1 MKNKE
6 KLVSIILN
14 CYNGE
19 EYLREA
25 LASVQSQIYKNWELI
40 FWDNCS
46 SDKSKEILKS
56 FKNKKF
62 KYFKS
67 QKFTTLY
74 AARNLALQK
83 TKGTFVSFIDADDLW
98 ESEKLK
104 LQMKCFK
111 DKNVALV
118 FGNQWIKKESSN
130 KKRLFINY
138 KIKQGYIYH
147 NLINNY
153 NIGIL
158 TSVLRKEYLEKSKK
172 VFNEKYRIIGD
183 YELFLRL
190 AKNYKFKAIQKPI
203 ATYRIHKNNYSIL
216 NKNLEATELEDW
228 LKNNK
233 KNLNK
238 AEYKKIRKKILQIKF
253 VNLKFKSSFLKTF
266 IFFTFNLNLLLNI
279 KNIIILFFPR
289 YVLRKLIWF
298 F

>member
-40 FWDNCS
+40 FWDNHS
-46 SDKSKEILKS
+46 NDKSKEILNS

-67 QKFTTLY
+67 KKFTTLY

-83 TKGTFVSFIDADDLW
+83 TKGKFISFIDADDLW
-98 ESEKLK
+98 ESDKLK

-111 DKNVALV
+111 DRNVALV

-253 VNLKFKSSFLKTF
+253 VNLKFKHSFLKTF
-266 IFFTFNLNLLLNI
+266 IFFSFNLNLLLNI

-289 YVLRKLIWF
+289 YALRKLIWF

>member
-83 TKGTFVSFIDADDLW
+83 TKGKFVSFIDADDLW

-118 FGNQWIKKESSN
+118 FGNQWIKKEPSN

-253 VNLKFKSSFLKTF
+253 VNLKFKHSFLKTF
-266 IFFTFNLNLLLNI
+266 IFFTFDLNLLLNI